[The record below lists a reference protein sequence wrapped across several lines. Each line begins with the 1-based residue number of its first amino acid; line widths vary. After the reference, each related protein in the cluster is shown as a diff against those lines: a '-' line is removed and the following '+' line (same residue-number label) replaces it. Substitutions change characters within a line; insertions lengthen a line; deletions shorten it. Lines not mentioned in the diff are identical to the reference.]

1 MKNLNDALLVSI
13 VLHPD
18 NSGVLLVGRQNKKT
32 GAVDIVNAF
41 QGEEAMELYTKLTT
55 NRSGRVKGGAGDE

>member
-1 MKNLNDALLVSI
+1 MKQVNETLLVSI
-13 VLHPD
+13 SMNTD
-18 NSGVLLVGRQNKKT
+18 TNTGVLIVGRQNRKK

-55 NRSGRVKGGAGDE
+55 KAEKKN

>member
-1 MKNLNDALLVSI
+1 MKQVNETLLVS
-13 VLHPD
+13 VGLNTD
-18 NSGVLLVGRQNKKT
+18 TNTGVLIVGRQNRKK

-55 NRSGRVKGGAGDE
+55 KVEKKD

>member
-18 NSGVLLVGRQNKKT
+18 NSGVLIVGRQNRK
-32 GAVDIVNAF
+32 GGIDIVNAF

-55 NRSGRVKGGAGDE
+55 KPEKTS